1 MGLAEE
7 EHIVIHGYIQDDENQ
22 TWCEMDDAELTGYT
36 VYRRIP
42 APDNLVDIGAFDL
55 VDEKD
60 FLVLTDAEAY
70 ATELSRGSLEI
81 FIDY

>member
-7 EHIVIHGYIQDDENQ
+7 EHIVIHGYIEDDQGQ

-42 APDNLVDIGAFDL
+42 LPDDAIDGAFDL

-70 ATELSRGSLEI
+70 AAELSAGALKI